1 MDSDLSYG
9 SVTTTQLRFGE
20 AIERIKTLLKD
31 EGFGILCEIDVQRT
45 LKDKLGVDFRPYVI
59 LGACNPQLAHHALSA
74 ESHLGL
80 LLPCNVV
87 VQEQDG
93 KTLVS
98 AVNAENMLRVVDNAA
113 MEPLAREA
121 TLRLRHVI
129 AQIAAG

>member
-1 MDSDLSYG
+1 MDSEISYG

-20 AIERIKTLLKD
+20 AIERIRTLLKD

-45 LKDKLGVDFRPYVI
+45 LKDKLDVDFRPYVI

-80 LLPCNVV
+80 LLPCNLV

-93 KTLVS
+93 KTVVS
-98 AVNAENMLRVVDNAA
+98 AVNAEKMLRVVDNPT
-113 MEPLAREA
+113 MEPVAREA
-121 TLRLRHVI
+121 NLRLRHVI